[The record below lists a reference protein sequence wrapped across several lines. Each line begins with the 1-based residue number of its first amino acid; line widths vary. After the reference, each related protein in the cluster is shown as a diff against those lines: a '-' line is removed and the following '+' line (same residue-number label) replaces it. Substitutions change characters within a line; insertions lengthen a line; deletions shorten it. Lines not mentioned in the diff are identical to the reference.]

1 MRMGKTVL
9 IVEDDAA
16 MRTAL
21 AAHLSHETFTIL
33 EAQDGAEGL
42 SLALEKKPDLI
53 LLDLMMPVKDGM
65 EMLRELRMDPWGKEA
80 RVMLLTNVKD
90 TEKVADALALSVFR
104 YFVKSDNTLDEITSA
119 IRGELSGS

>member
-1 MRMGKTVL
+1 MSKTVL
-9 IVEDDAA
+9 VVEDDSA

-21 AAHLSHETFTIL
+21 AAHLSREEFSVL
-33 EAQDGAEGL
+33 EAKDGAEGL
-42 SLALEKKPDLI
+42 SLALEKRPDLI

-65 EMLRELRMDPWGKEA
+65 EMLRELRMDSWGKEA

-90 TEKVADALALSVFR
+90 TEKVADALALSAFR

-119 IRGELSGS
+119 IRGELSGA